1 MTMLQSQVQN
11 LRENLGK
18 VMVERDS
25 LKKDQEAKNLDI
37 QEKLKTITQVK
48 KIGRRYK
55 TQYEEL
61 KVEYDKV
68 KWGLSLKSSNMCL
81 EWRSDLIGFV
91 QLVAAAAS
99 APAQDQEAQQASA
112 QELQG
117 LKESLNQ
124 SENRTRELEGH
135 LENLNRVSA
144 LPSLKG
150 L

>member
-1 MTMLQSQVQN
+1 MF
-11 LRENLGK
+11 G
-18 VMVERDS
+18 VE
-25 LKKDQEAKNLDI
+25 I
-37 QEKLKTITQVK
+37 
-48 KIGRRYK
+48 
-55 TQYEEL
+55 
-61 KVEYDKV
+61 
-68 KWGLSLKSSNMCL
+68 
-81 EWRSDLIGFV
+81 DLIGFV

-144 LPSLKG
+144 LPCLKG
-150 L
+150 LWQFQFSFPWGLLSLNIKCFNK